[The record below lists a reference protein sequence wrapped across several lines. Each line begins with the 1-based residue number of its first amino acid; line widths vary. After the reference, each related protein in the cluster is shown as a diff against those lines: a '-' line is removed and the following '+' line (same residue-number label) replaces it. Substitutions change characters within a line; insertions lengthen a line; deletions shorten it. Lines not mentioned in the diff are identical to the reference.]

1 MAAIGSRSGVTKLLE
16 MHPTVA
22 VYVGA
27 IDESLTPDGLITPGI
42 GDAGVYT
49 SYIHTYTT
57 RNIYLLC
64 IHTQHIILLPV
75 MTICISE

>member
-49 SYIHTYTT
+49 SYIHTLPG
-57 RNIYLLC
+57 IYIYYAYIHNTYYFCLL
-64 IHTQHIILLPV
+64 
-75 MTICISE
+75 